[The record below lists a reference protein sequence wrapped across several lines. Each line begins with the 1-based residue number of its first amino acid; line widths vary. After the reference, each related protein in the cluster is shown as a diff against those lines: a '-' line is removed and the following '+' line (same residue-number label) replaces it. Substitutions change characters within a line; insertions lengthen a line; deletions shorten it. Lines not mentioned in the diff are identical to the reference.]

1 MVDVEFEIDYDNKT
15 LKATCPEKLSTP
27 IHVKKSPDGF
37 IFFEVHVE
45 KGKVPGDLS
54 GKYTSLDNAK
64 KAIQVYLN
72 NITPSKAVRREAFGK
87 DYEERKKR
95 NATEPQSKSS

>member
-1 MVDVEFEIDYDNKT
+1 MVDVNFDINYDSKT
-15 LKATCPEKLSTP
+15 LRATCPEKLTTP
-27 IHVKKSPDGF
+27 IHVRKSLDGF

-54 GKYTSLDNAK
+54 GKYTSLDSAK

-72 NITPSKAVRREAFGK
+72 GITPSKTVRREAFGK

-95 NATEPQSKSS
+95 NATESNTKGS

>member
-1 MVDVEFEIDYDNKT
+1 MVSVEFDINYDNKT
-15 LKATCPEKLSTP
+15 LKAVCPEKLSTP
-27 IHVKKSPDGF
+27 IHVRKSPDGF

-95 NATEPQSKSS
+95 NATESNAKGS

>member
-1 MVDVEFEIDYDNKT
+1 MVDVDFEIDYDNKT
-15 LKATCPEKLSTP
+15 LKATCTEKLSTP
-27 IHVKKSPDGF
+27 IHVRKSPDGF

-95 NATEPQSKSS
+95 NATESNAKNS

>member
-15 LKATCPEKLSTP
+15 LKASCPEKLSTP

-72 NITPSKAVRREAFGK
+72 NIIPSKAVRREAFGK

-95 NATEPQSKSS
+95 NATESNAEGS

>member
-1 MVDVEFEIDYDNKT
+1 MVDVNFDINYDSKT
-15 LKATCPEKLSTP
+15 LKATCPEKLTTP
-27 IHVKKSPDGF
+27 IHVRKSIDGF

-45 KGKVPGDLS
+45 KGKVPGELS
-54 GKYTSLDNAK
+54 GKYTSLDSAK

-72 NITPSKAVRREAFGK
+72 GITPSKTVRREAFGK

-95 NATEPQSKSS
+95 NATESNTKGS

>member
-1 MVDVEFEIDYDNKT
+1 MVDVNFDINYDSKT
-15 LKATCPEKLSTP
+15 LKATCPEKLTTP
-27 IHVKKSPDGF
+27 IHVRKSLDGF

-45 KGKVPGDLS
+45 KGKVPGELS
-54 GKYTSLDNAK
+54 GKYTSLDSAK

-72 NITPSKAVRREAFGK
+72 GITPSKTVRREAFGK

-95 NATEPQSKSS
+95 NATESNTKGS

>member
-1 MVDVEFEIDYDNKT
+1 MVDVNFDINYDSKT
-15 LKATCPEKLSTP
+15 LKATCPEKLTTP
-27 IHVKKSPDGF
+27 IHVRKSLDGF

-54 GKYTSLDNAK
+54 GKYTSLDSAK

-72 NITPSKAVRREAFGK
+72 GITPSKTVRREAFGK

-95 NATEPQSKSS
+95 NATESNTKGS

>member
-1 MVDVEFEIDYDNKT
+1 MVDVNFDINYDSKT
-15 LKATCPEKLSTP
+15 LKATCPEKLTTT
-27 IHVKKSPDGF
+27 IHVRKSLDGF

-54 GKYTSLDNAK
+54 GKYTSLDSAK

-72 NITPSKAVRREAFGK
+72 GITPSKTVRREAFGK

-95 NATEPQSKSS
+95 NATESNTKGS

>member
-1 MVDVEFEIDYDNKT
+1 MVDVNFDINYDSKT
-15 LKATCPEKLSTP
+15 LKATCPEKLTTP
-27 IHVKKSPDGF
+27 IHVRKSLDGF

-54 GKYTSLDNAK
+54 GKYTSLDSAK

-72 NITPSKAVRREAFGK
+72 GITPSKTVRREACGK

-95 NATEPQSKSS
+95 NATESNTKGS

>member
-1 MVDVEFEIDYDNKT
+1 MVDVNFDINYDSKT
-15 LKATCPEKLSTP
+15 LKATCPKKLVTP
-27 IHVKKSPDGF
+27 IHVRKSLDGF

-45 KGKVPGDLS
+45 KGKVPGELS
-54 GKYTSLDNAK
+54 GKYTSLDSAK

-72 NITPSKAVRREAFGK
+72 GITPSKTVRREAFGK

-95 NATEPQSKSS
+95 NATESNTKGS

>member
-1 MVDVEFEIDYDNKT
+1 MVDVEFEIDYNNKT
-15 LKATCPEKLSTP
+15 LKAVCPEKLSTP
-27 IHVKKSPDGF
+27 IHVRKSPDGF

-64 KAIQVYLN
+64 KAIQEYLN
-72 NITPSKAVRREAFGK
+72 KITPSKAVRREAFGK

-95 NATEPQSKSS
+95 NATESNAKSS